1 MENIVVAMFPVESEA
16 YQAFSALK
24 RDYANSTYTISQ
36 MVLVKKENNQ
46 ITAGDSF
53 DSGVKT
59 SNDTVL
65 GGLLGGLV
73 GILGGP
79 IGILLG
85 GSMGVLL
92 GSTIDSCDAIHDSS
106 ILEYVSESLVEGEVA
121 LIAVI
126 QEADEKL
133 LDTLLAPYHPTIVRY
148 DAAEIADEIENAANI
163 QWEMQKTLRKQLKEE
178 KSAQRKEKI
187 NQKKEKI
194 KKEFA
199 DLKED
204 WKDELEDKKED
215 WKENMEELK
224 DKLD

>member
-36 MVLVKKENNQ
+36 MVLVKRENNQ
-46 ITAGDSF
+46 ITAGESF

-59 SNDTVL
+59 SNDTIL
-65 GGLLGGLV
+65 GGLLGSMV

-79 IGILLG
+79 IGVLLG

-92 GSTIDSCDAIHDSS
+92 GSTVDSCDAIHDASL
-106 ILEYVSESLVEGEVA
+106 LEYVSTSLVEGEVA
-121 LIAVI
+121 LIAVV
-126 QEADEKL
+126 QEADETL
-133 LDTLLAPYHPTIVRY
+133 LNTLLAPYQATIVRY

-163 QWEMQKTLRKQLKEE
+163 QWEMRKTLKKQLKEE

-187 NQKKEKI
+187 AQKKDKI
-194 KKEFA
+194 KKEF
-199 DLKED
+199 DELKED
-204 WKDELEDKKED
+204 WEDKKED
-215 WKENMEELK
+215 WKENMEDIK